1 MFGAHLKCK
10 FLHSLKGVDKS
21 LLVGI
26 PYRCCVLQMWT
37 DVDQVQ
43 LQECLSI
50 CRGMKLPVKNTHLLP
65 SFFAYFVDLHRPVK
79 GGGKPDSKVFIGVH
93 PLHTSVFNVERC
105 NGEG

>member
-1 MFGAHLKCK
+1 M
-10 FLHSLKGVDKS
+10 LHT
-21 LLVGI
+21 
-26 PYRCCVLQMWT
+26 P
-37 DVDQVQ
+37 DVDGYRPGAFARLLKY
-43 LQECLSI
+43 LQ
-50 CRGMKLPVKNTHLLP
+50 RKLLVKNTHLLP